1 MKIPYVDPVTGFPVD
16 VVSGGVSEPLQER
29 SRRTLE
35 RLLAAAG
42 ELLEERTFHELTV
55 QEVVRRAGSSV
66 GSFYARFEDKE
77 ALLDYLDE
85 LYARQMIALV
95 NELAE
100 ELEADP
106 PDSLRATARAVFAR
120 LVPFHRTRRGLI
132 RALVL
137 RARERREVHFDD
149 RTRRMNHEL
158 PRLLA
163 CLLRHRGE
171 IAHPDPEQATGLGFA
186 LAFAGLRDRI
196 LFPES
201 IRLPTETTDARLVEE
216 SAHLL
221 TAYLTT
227 PPENPS

>member
-1 MKIPYVDPVTGFPVD
+1 MKIPYLDPVTGFPVE
-16 VVSGGVSEPLQER
+16 GGDARVSEPLQER

-35 RLLAAAG
+35 RLLEAAG

-55 QEVVRRAGSSV
+55 QEVVKRAGSSV

-100 ELEADP
+100 ELEAEP
-106 PDSLRATARAVFAR
+106 AGSLRATARAVLGR
-120 LVPFHRTRRGLI
+120 LVPFHRSRRGLI

-137 RARERREVHFDD
+137 RARERREVHYDD
-149 RTRRMNHEL
+149 RTRRMNLEL

-163 CLLRHRGE
+163 CLLHHREE
-171 IAHPDPEQATGLGFA
+171 ITHPDPEQAAGLGFA
-186 LAFAGLRDRI
+186 LTFAGMRDRI

-201 IRLPTETTDARLVEE
+201 IQLPAATSDARLAEE

-227 PPENPS
+227 PPETPS

>member
-1 MKIPYVDPVTGFPVD
+1 MKIPYLDSVTGFPID
-16 VVSGGVSEPLQER
+16 TAGSRISEPLQER

-35 RLLAAAG
+35 RLLAAAT
-42 ELLEERTFHELTV
+42 ELLEERNFHELTV
-55 QEVVRRAGSSV
+55 QEVVSRAGSSV

-95 NELAE
+95 GEIAS
-100 ELEADP
+100 ELEERRP
-106 PDSLRATARAVFAR
+106 ESLRATVREVFAR
-120 LVPFHRTRRGLI
+120 LVPYHRTRRGLI

-137 RARERREVHFDD
+137 RARERREVHYDD
-149 RTRRMNHEL
+149 RTRRMNDEL

-163 CLLRHRGE
+163 CLLQHGEE
-171 IAHPDPEQATGLGFA
+171 IAHADAEKAAGLGFA

-201 IRLPTETTDARLVEE
+201 VRLPSRTTDARLVEE
-216 SAHLL
+216 LTHLL
-221 TAYLTT
+221 TAYLTH
-227 PPENPS
+227 PPEPPS